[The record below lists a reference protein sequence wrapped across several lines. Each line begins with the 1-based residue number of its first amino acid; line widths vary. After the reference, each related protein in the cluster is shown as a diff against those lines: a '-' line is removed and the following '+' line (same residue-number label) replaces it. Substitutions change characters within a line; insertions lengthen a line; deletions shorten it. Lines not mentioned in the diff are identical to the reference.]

1 MINDSNKLKSFIKQ
15 LSSISQQY
23 GKRAVIENINNA
35 IDKIDNSTSI
45 LFCGEFKRGKSSLIN
60 AIIGDEIC
68 PTDIGIA
75 TAVVTRIMYGQ
86 TKKVVRYYGNLL
98 EGENS
103 LKKEEIAWDDIQ
115 KYTVGDVIEIGST
128 VQMDLYYPSE
138 FLKEG
143 LVFIDTPGIG
153 GLDPR
158 HANLTAMALPYA
170 DIAVFIT
177 DASEPVT
184 ESELKFYEKK
194 VASRVKSTIVLIN
207 KSDILSQ
214 DVLQTHIE
222 TTRNTFLSV
231 GNPTIVAVSAMNW
244 LLYNQLEDEEFKV
257 SSNRDAVI
265 AAINSQIKMFRKGQ
279 LMQFRD
285 ILLSEINDMLETVKV
300 EKMQLEANHNT
311 QNNAIQN
318 YKDQQQ
324 KLAQF
329 RNEIANPTSSI
340 RLQVN
345 SLFENARNE
354 VLNQISHEGTLL
366 TTSTFDRLIDS
377 ENGLNNDGKWLVAQI
392 NDELQELSYNVNLT
406 TKKTFDQISKT
417 LEKKISEVLSDEDI
431 NISDE
436 LRIHSVLN
444 SQLAFNLAGK
454 FAQGGII
461 ATALAIGADFLIPGI
476 GWAVGLMSAAALI
489 WRRLNQ
495 ESQQQKK
502 MMIRQQVLPKINLA
516 ITDLRNQINTQF
528 TKYHQNI
535 LQTIQTMLSETEEK
549 MKAIQQTIIESREN
563 EKKFKENMSIIE
575 QREKFLNTL
584 YSQMKLLYSNPF
596 GHAEQ

>member
-86 TKKVVRYYGNLL
+86 TKKAVRYYGNLL
-98 EGENS
+98 EGENA

-143 LVFIDTPGIG
+143 LVVIDTPGIG

-214 DVLQTHIE
+214 DVLQAHIE

-285 ILLSEINDMLETVKV
+285 ILLSEINDILETVKV

-366 TTSTFDRLIDS
+366 TTSKFDRLIDS

-406 TKKTFDQISKT
+406 TKKTFNQISKT

-489 WRRLNQ
+489 WKRLNQ

-563 EKKFKENMSIIE
+563 EKKFKDNMSIIE
-575 QREKFLNTL
+575 QREKFLKTL
-584 YSQMKLLYSNPF
+584 SSQMKLLYSNPF

>member
-86 TKKVVRYYGNLL
+86 TKKAVRYYGNLL
-98 EGENS
+98 EGENA

-143 LVFIDTPGIG
+143 LVVIDTPGIG

-184 ESELKFYEKK
+184 DSELKFYEKK

-285 ILLSEINDMLETVKV
+285 ILLSEINDILETVKV

-495 ESQQQKK
+495 ESRQQKK

-584 YSQMKLLYSNPF
+584 SSQMKLLYSNPF

>member
-143 LVFIDTPGIG
+143 LVVIDTPGIG

-265 AAINSQIKMFRKGQ
+265 AAINSQIKKFRKGQ

-495 ESQQQKK
+495 ESRQQKK
-502 MMIRQQVLPKINLA
+502 MMIRQQVLPRINLA

-584 YSQMKLLYSNPF
+584 SSQMKLLYSNPF

>member
-23 GKRAVIENINNA
+23 GKSAVIENINNA

-86 TKKVVRYYGNLL
+86 TKKAVRYYGNLL
-98 EGENS
+98 EGENA

-143 LVFIDTPGIG
+143 LVVIDTPGIG

-184 ESELKFYEKK
+184 DSELKFYEKK

-489 WRRLNQ
+489 WKRLNQ
-495 ESQQQKK
+495 ESRQQKK

-584 YSQMKLLYSNPF
+584 SSQMKLLYSNPF

>member
-23 GKRAVIENINNA
+23 GKSAVIENINNA

-86 TKKVVRYYGNLL
+86 TKKAVRYYGNLL
-98 EGENS
+98 EGENA

-143 LVFIDTPGIG
+143 LVVIDTPGIG

-184 ESELKFYEKK
+184 DSELKFYEKK

-265 AAINSQIKMFRKGQ
+265 VAINSQIKMFRKGQ

-285 ILLSEINDMLETVKV
+285 ILLSEINDILETVKV

-489 WRRLNQ
+489 WKRLNQ
-495 ESQQQKK
+495 ESRQQKK

-584 YSQMKLLYSNPF
+584 SSQMKLLYSNPF

>member
-86 TKKVVRYYGNLL
+86 TKKAVRYYGNLL
-98 EGENS
+98 EGENA

-143 LVFIDTPGIG
+143 LVVIDTPGIG

-285 ILLSEINDMLETVKV
+285 ILLSEINDILETVKV

-489 WRRLNQ
+489 WKRLNQ
-495 ESQQQKK
+495 ESRQQKK

-584 YSQMKLLYSNPF
+584 SSQMKLLYSNPF

>member
-86 TKKVVRYYGNLL
+86 TKKAVRYYGNLL
-98 EGENS
+98 EGENA

-143 LVFIDTPGIG
+143 LVVIDTPGIG

-194 VASRVKSTIVLIN
+194 VASRVKNTIVLIN

-244 LLYNQLEDEEFKV
+244 LLYNQLGDEEFKV

-265 AAINSQIKMFRKGQ
+265 AAINSQIKMFRNGQ

-285 ILLSEINDMLETVKV
+285 ILLSEINDILESVKV

-366 TTSTFDRLIDS
+366 TTSKFDRLIDS

-406 TKKTFDQISKT
+406 TKKTFNQISKT

-489 WRRLNQ
+489 WNRLNQ

-563 EKKFKENMSIIE
+563 EKKFKDNMSIIE
-575 QREKFLNTL
+575 QREKFLKTL
-584 YSQMKLLYSNPF
+584 SSQMKLLYSNPF

>member
-23 GKRAVIENINNA
+23 GKSAVIENINNA

-86 TKKVVRYYGNLL
+86 TKKAVRYYGNLL
-98 EGENS
+98 EGENA

-143 LVFIDTPGIG
+143 LVVIDTPGIG

-184 ESELKFYEKK
+184 DSELKFYEKK

-285 ILLSEINDMLETVKV
+285 ILLSEINDILETVKV

-489 WRRLNQ
+489 WKRLNQ
-495 ESQQQKK
+495 ESRQQKK

-584 YSQMKLLYSNPF
+584 SSQMKLLYSNPF

>member
-86 TKKVVRYYGNLL
+86 TKKAVRYYGNLL

-143 LVFIDTPGIG
+143 LVVIDTPGIG

-324 KLAQF
+324 KFAQF

-549 MKAIQQTIIESREN
+549 MKAIQQAIIESREN

>member
-98 EGENS
+98 EGENA

-143 LVFIDTPGIG
+143 LVVIDTPGIG

>member
-98 EGENS
+98 EGENA

-143 LVFIDTPGIG
+143 LVVIDTPGIG

-436 LRIHSVLN
+436 LRIHNVLN

>member
-98 EGENS
+98 EGENA

-143 LVFIDTPGIG
+143 LVVIDTPGIG

-285 ILLSEINDMLETVKV
+285 ILLSEINDILETVKV

-495 ESQQQKK
+495 ESRQQKK

>member
-86 TKKVVRYYGNLL
+86 TKKAVRYYGNLL
-98 EGENS
+98 EGENA

-143 LVFIDTPGIG
+143 LVVIDTPGIG

-285 ILLSEINDMLETVKV
+285 ILLSEINDILETVKV

-495 ESQQQKK
+495 ESRQQKK

-584 YSQMKLLYSNPF
+584 SSQMKLLYSNPF

>member
-86 TKKVVRYYGNLL
+86 TKKAVRYYGNLL

-115 KYTVGDVIEIGST
+115 KYTVGDVTEIGST

-143 LVFIDTPGIG
+143 LVVIDTPGIG
-153 GLDPR
+153 GLDPH

-285 ILLSEINDMLETVKV
+285 ILLSEINDILETVKV

-406 TKKTFDQISKT
+406 VKKTFDQISKT

-495 ESQQQKK
+495 ESRQQKK

-563 EKKFKENMSIIE
+563 EKNFKENMSIIE